1 MVYKLFLSSILRA
14 ARLSVVVVLG
24 LTVMMSAVVSVC
36 ANPPTNVFNLGGTQN
51 PTTGQ
56 WTGLASLQ
64 FVTVGNPGNVPDTT
78 VMVDGTTGYGSVPY
92 VYGMGKYDTTVAQY
106 VQFLNSVATQSDPY
120 GLYNSDMALGESFP
134 TVGISQT
141 LVSGTYSYAVT
152 GTAPSAGNMPV
163 FAVTWGDAARFCNWL
178 QNGQPTGG
186 TEAANTTETGAYAL
200 NGATT
205 DAQLMGVPSP
215 AHSGSNAAT
224 YFLPTENEW
233 YKAAYYSGD
242 GTNSSY
248 WAYPTKSN
256 TAPIN
261 ILSPTG
267 TNNANFW
274 DEYDTGN
281 GGDTD
286 PTNYL
291 TPVGSF
297 VLSPGPY
304 GTYDM
309 GGDVWQWNETDISA
323 SFRGGRGGSLN
334 DNSTHLASST
344 RDIGYPTTENYGLG
358 FRVASSVVVPEPD
371 SLALLLAVPWRLESG
386 EIRNRFFEWYKAAY
400 YVGGGTNAGYWTY
413 PTQSNIAPNN
423 SLVLAT
429 STSNEANCLYNGG
442 DSDPMNYLTAVGT
455 FSASPGPYGT
465 YDMGGDLQQWNE
477 TAVNSS
483 SRGRRGGFWDNNATS
498 MASSIRDSNDPA
510 IEDDTIGF
518 RVASSVA
525 VPEPGSIS
533 LLLACAVVFG
543 IWRLRRKA

>member
-1 MVYKLFLSSILRA
+1 
-14 ARLSVVVVLG
+14 
-24 LTVMMSAVVSVC
+24 
-36 ANPPTNVFNLGGTQN
+36 
-51 PTTGQ
+51 
-56 WTGLASLQ
+56 
-64 FVTVGNPGNVPDTT
+64 
-78 VMVDGTTGYGSVPY
+78 
-92 VYGMGKYDTTVAQY
+92 
-106 VQFLNSVATQSDPY
+106 
-120 GLYNSDMALGESFP
+120 
-134 TVGISQT
+134 
-141 LVSGTYSYAVT
+141 
-152 GTAPSAGNMPV
+152 MPV

-371 SLALLLAVPWRLESG
+371 SLALLLAG
-386 EIRNRFFEWYKAAY
+386 
-400 YVGGGTNAGYWTY
+400 
-413 PTQSNIAPNN
+413 
-423 SLVLAT
+423 
-429 STSNEANCLYNGG
+429 
-442 DSDPMNYLTAVGT
+442 AV
-455 FSASPGPYGT
+455 A
-465 YDMGGDLQQWNE
+465 
-477 TAVNSS
+477 
-483 SRGRRGGFWDNNATS
+483 
-498 MASSIRDSNDPA
+498 
-510 IEDDTIGF
+510 
-518 RVASSVA
+518 
-525 VPEPGSIS
+525 
-533 LLLACAVVFG
+533 FG
-543 IWRLRRKA
+543 IWRDTKSLFRVVQGRVLRRRRDQRRLLDLSHAKQHRAEQLVGSGDFDLQRGQLFVQWRR